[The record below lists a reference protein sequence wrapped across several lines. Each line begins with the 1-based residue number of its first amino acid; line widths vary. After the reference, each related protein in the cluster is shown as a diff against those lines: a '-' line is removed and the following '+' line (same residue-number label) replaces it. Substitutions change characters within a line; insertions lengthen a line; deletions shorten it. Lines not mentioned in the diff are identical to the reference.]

1 MKETVLVEEVPYT
14 QVELTLMEALSPQS
28 RRIVHLVKQLFEGIL
43 LSVEASVAQD
53 GFRRPTQ

>member
-1 MKETVLVEEVPYT
+1 MKETVVVAEVPCT

-28 RRIVHLVKQLFEGIL
+28 RGIVHLVQQLFEGIL

-53 GFRRPTQ
+53 SFRRPTR